1 MGAGREFMLA
11 SARNRGL
18 ESLAP
23 GRLQSLVR
31 KRDEG
36 LARIVPVPGLRPHH
50 DQRSSCQ
57 GKRLIDRE
65 PGSLVVRTDV
75 AVGVEEDPTGKI
87 ALGRV
92 RPVLWCGRRE
102 MPAVFA

>member
-1 MGAGREFMLA
+1 MGARREFMLA

-23 GRLQSLVR
+23 GRLQSLVG

-36 LARIVPVPGLRPHH
+36 LGRIVPVPSLRPHH
-50 DQRSSCQ
+50 DQRSSSE

-65 PGSLVVRTDV
+65 PGSLVIRTDV
-75 AVGVEEDPTGKI
+75 AVGVEENPTGKI
-87 ALGRV
+87 ALSRV
-92 RPVLWCGRRE
+92 RPVLWCRRRE
-102 MPAVFA
+102 MSAVFA